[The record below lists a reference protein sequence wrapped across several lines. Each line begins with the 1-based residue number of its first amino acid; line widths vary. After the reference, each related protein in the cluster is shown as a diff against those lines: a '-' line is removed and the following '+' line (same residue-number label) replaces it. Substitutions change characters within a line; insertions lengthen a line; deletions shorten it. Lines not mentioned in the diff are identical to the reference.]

1 MGLIPLIVGL
11 VKKRKAL
18 AWIGFAACAVSG
30 AILGLLLSLPVAI
43 VFLIVILVRS
53 RKLRKRSD
61 GGSSQAPTAATGREP
76 WNLPPQDADAPRV
89 QNNPWDK

>member
-61 GGSSQAPTAATGREP
+61 GGSSQAPTGCHWQGALESASPGRRR
-76 WNLPPQDADAPRV
+76 PQSSE
-89 QNNPWDK
+89 